1 MRIKAPK
8 TAGRTA
14 VYMFDVVLVEEVDWE
29 VDVEEEIE
37 DEAGAE
43 SVEDGEVTLAG
54 TFEDDCGVLIGK
66 AVCEAT
72 GCNVVF
78 VASTVVVPVAESSS
92 GLNRVS
98 LRDRIGGRMQD
109 AVVFTASKTHGVD
122 ASQTSMEMPCSESR
136 QGTLPT

>member
-1 MRIKAPK
+1 MQEMRMKAPK

-54 TFEDDCGVLIGK
+54 TFEDDCDVLIGK

-72 GCNVVF
+72 GCNVVS
-78 VASTVVVPVAESSS
+78 VASTIAVPVVEECLGSS

-109 AVVFTASKTHGVD
+109 AVVFTT
-122 ASQTSMEMPCSESR
+122 P
-136 QGTLPT
+136 

>member
-1 MRIKAPK
+1 MQEMRMKAPK

-43 SVEDGEVTLAG
+43 SVAG
-54 TFEDDCGVLIGK
+54 TFEDDCDVLIGK

-72 GCNVVF
+72 GCNVVS
-78 VASTVVVPVAESSS
+78 VASTIAVPVVEECLGSS

-109 AVVFTASKTHGVD
+109 AVVFTTPKTHGVD